1 MTDKFTNVL
10 DEKIYYASDTDDK
23 ETTYEQVENF
33 FREVHDHRRDDPIE
47 GGFQASMV
55 IYPHMF
61 AAKSNANDGYG
72 GHQCCKV
79 NLTKFINGD
88 TTYLTERGAKNPQL
102 YMGDL
107 SQLIKN
113 GVEVSLLSGEEHLMV
128 AILASRDIN
137 SIYQLE
143 VIKNVLDVCSELK
156 NNGSF
161 KTIEIGF
168 RTPCIK
174 VDYGELDSAK
184 HDEITDVIANEE
196 KIVSSR

>member
-1 MTDKFTNVL
+1 MADKFTNVL

-23 ETTYEQVENF
+23 EITYEQVEAF
-33 FREVHDHRRDDPIE
+33 FREVHDHRRDDPLE

-61 AAKSNANDGYG
+61 AAKSNGNNGYG
-72 GHQCCKV
+72 GHQCCKL
-79 NLTKFINGD
+79 NLTRFVNGEKD
-88 TTYLTERGAKNPQL
+88 YYTETGSRYPKLFMNDLGYLIR
-102 YMGDL
+102 
-107 SQLIKN
+107 N

-128 AILASRDIN
+128 AILASTDIN
-137 SIYQLE
+137 STYQLE
-143 VIKNVLDVCSELK
+143 VIRDILDVCGELK
-156 NNGSF
+156 SNGSF

-174 VDYGELDSAK
+174 VEYGELDAAK
-184 HDEITDVIANEE
+184 HGEITGVINSEE